1 MLGGVVL
8 LSIGCLELLNLL
20 PLTTQAVSARR
31 LPRNDNLGSLIDRY
45 EDSEEFRSC
54 RPKTKKDYCRLLT
67 SIRGKFGDLPI
78 KLLSDRRVRG
88 DILEWRDKIART
100 SPRQADYTISVFALV
115 LSWAVDRGI
124 ISENLLEKPKRV

>member
-1 MLGGVVL
+1 MSIWLGSEVVVRIKL
-8 LSIGCLELLNLL
+8 KGLAKARKRLASGEYKEYYYAWRGGPAIDRVPGTPEFIVAYNR
-20 PLTTQAVSARR
+20 AVSARR

-78 KLLSDRRVRG
+78 KLF
-88 DILEWRDKIART
+88 K
-100 SPRQADYTISVFALV
+100 RQTCSGRHSGMA
-115 LSWAVDRGI
+115 
-124 ISENLLEKPKRV
+124 